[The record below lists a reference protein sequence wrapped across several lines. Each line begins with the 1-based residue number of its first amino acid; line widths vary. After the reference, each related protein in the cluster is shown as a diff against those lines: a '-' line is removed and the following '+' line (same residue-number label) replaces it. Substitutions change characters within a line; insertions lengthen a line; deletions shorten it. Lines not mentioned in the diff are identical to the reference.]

1 MTAPGRGSSLAVAHT
16 VAISTVAAVAGV
28 ARISLPTPHGPVL
41 RPVLARGVPSAV
53 IEAGTTLPVVGLF
66 LHPKRLLTDHV
77 HDTARDARG
86 RLAVALVET
95 RSIAAAGVTRVLP
108 LPTPGEVPALR
119 VVFAGGV
126 AATVVEAGST
136 LPVIG
141 VLLPPCPSSECC
153 FLRKAWKRIPL
164 KNSRQGP
171 NSLTDWDVTAIE
183 FRSVSVTV
191 EWDEFSARAE
201 AGAARAVS
209 AVMRAIRFM
218 VFSP

>member
-1 MTAPGRGSSLAVAHT
+1 
-16 VAISTVAAVAGV
+16 
-28 ARISLPTPHGPVL
+28 
-41 RPVLARGVPSAV
+41 
-53 IEAGTTLPVVGLF
+53 
-66 LHPKRLLTDHV
+66 
-77 HDTARDARG
+77 
-86 RLAVALVET
+86 
-95 RSIAAAGVTRVLP
+95 
-108 LPTPGEVPALR
+108 
-119 VVFAGGV
+119 
-126 AATVVEAGST
+126 
-136 LPVIG
+136 
-141 VLLPPCPSSECC
+141 
-153 FLRKAWKRIPL
+153 LRKAWKRIPL